1 MANTIYN
8 PVWLSIVYR
17 ALRIVGAYDANQDP
31 GPEQVSQASD
41 ALNSMLKSWQIE
53 QFMWL
58 KAFASLTL
66 VAGQNS
72 YLLGPGGTAQYYPAD
87 TVTIDRPTRI
97 SGLRRLMATGQEV
110 PLGWDNGTPVS
121 RSEWEMLPNK
131 ATTGTVVQAYY
142 DPQLVNGILWVWP
155 TPDTNVTDKI
165 LMTVDRP
172 ILVPTVDTDTVDL
185 PMEWINTITFCLA
198 EILWWEYPGNGAE
211 YQLLAMRASTSK
223 DNLSSFDRETA
234 STQFGPG

>member
-1 MANTIYN
+1 
-8 PVWLSIVYR
+8 
-17 ALRIVGAYDANQDP
+17 
-31 GPEQVSQASD
+31 
-41 ALNSMLKSWQIE
+41 
-53 QFMWL
+53 
-58 KAFASLTL
+58 
-66 VAGQNS
+66 
-72 YLLGPGGTAQYYPAD
+72 
-87 TVTIDRPTRI
+87 
-97 SGLRRLMATGQEV
+97 
-110 PLGWDNGTPVS
+110 
-121 RSEWEMLPNK
+121 MLPNK

-155 TPDTNVTDKI
+155 TPDVNVTDKI

-234 STQFGPG
+234 STQFGPQTGGY